1 MNKSYTVDST
11 CNDMRIDRWTRL
23 KIGKIPQGLIEK
35 YLRSGKIK
43 INKKKIKS
51 STKVKTN
58 DIVNFFNLD
67 FKETIVQKKIK
78 FKPSKEII
86 KSNEDQI
93 IDNNENFV
101 VLNKSSGISVQG
113 GTKSKKNL
121 VDIFAKSEIFQGT
134 KPYSVHRLDKDTSGV
149 FIMAKT
155 RESAQLLTSLFRL
168 RKVHK
173 TYLAICHGELNIDA
187 GEWNDD
193 LIRYDGDKKIIEK
206 AAEAARARIAAKKA
220 RELVRKKSGLG
231 STTLP
236 GKLADCS
243 NKDPLQCE
251 LFLVEGDSAGGT
263 AKQGRDRR
271 TQAILPLRGK
281 VINSEKAREDK
292 LLANNEIQS
301 IITALGCG
309 FGEDEDDPSSFN
321 PEKLRYHKIVIMTDA
336 DVDGSHIRTLL
347 LTFFWRKMKSLVQGG
362 FLYMAMP
369 PLYKMKQ
376 GKKERYAYTDEERDQ
391 VLQRMESENKAKIDI
406 QRYKGLGEM
415 NAEQRWDT
423 TMNAETRTLMQVTV
437 DHIMEEETNIRFR
450 ELMGTE
456 VEHRRSFITE
466 RAKFA
471 TNIDI

>member
-78 FKPSKEII
+78 FEPSKEII

-173 TYLAICHGELNIDA
+173 TYLAICHGELIKDS

-193 LIRYDGDKKIIEK
+193 LIRYDGEKKIIEK
-206 AAEAARARIAAKKA
+206 AKTIFKVLDKNSEASLV
-220 RELVRKKSGLG
+220 ELKPITGRKHQLRKQLYALGQPIFGDIKYKLSNSSRGLNKNLMLHSYQIKFIIDDVKHTYTALLPDYFRKLLKTKRLRFSGL
-231 STTLP
+231 
-236 GKLADCS
+236 K
-243 NKDPLQCE
+243 
-251 LFLVEGDSAGGT
+251 
-263 AKQGRDRR
+263 
-271 TQAILPLRGK
+271 
-281 VINSEKAREDK
+281 
-292 LLANNEIQS
+292 
-301 IITALGCG
+301 
-309 FGEDEDDPSSFN
+309 
-321 PEKLRYHKIVIMTDA
+321 
-336 DVDGSHIRTLL
+336 
-347 LTFFWRKMKSLVQGG
+347 
-362 FLYMAMP
+362 
-369 PLYKMKQ
+369 
-376 GKKERYAYTDEERDQ
+376 
-391 VLQRMESENKAKIDI
+391 
-406 QRYKGLGEM
+406 
-415 NAEQRWDT
+415 
-423 TMNAETRTLMQVTV
+423 
-437 DHIMEEETNIRFR
+437 
-450 ELMGTE
+450 
-456 VEHRRSFITE
+456 
-466 RAKFA
+466 
-471 TNIDI
+471 

>member
-1 MNKSYTVDST
+1 MKKSYTVDST

-43 INKKKIKS
+43 INRKKIKS

-67 FKETIVQKKIK
+67 FKETIIQKKIK
-78 FKPSKEII
+78 FEPSKEII

-173 TYLAICHGELNIDA
+173 TYLAICHGELNTDA

-206 AAEAARARIAAKKA
+206 AKTIFKVLDKNSEASLV
-220 RELVRKKSGLG
+220 ELKPITGRKHQLRKQLYALGQPIFGDIKYKLSNSSRGLNKNLMLHSYQIKFIIDDVKHTYTALLPDYFRKLLKTKRLRFSGL
-231 STTLP
+231 
-236 GKLADCS
+236 K
-243 NKDPLQCE
+243 
-251 LFLVEGDSAGGT
+251 
-263 AKQGRDRR
+263 
-271 TQAILPLRGK
+271 
-281 VINSEKAREDK
+281 
-292 LLANNEIQS
+292 
-301 IITALGCG
+301 
-309 FGEDEDDPSSFN
+309 
-321 PEKLRYHKIVIMTDA
+321 
-336 DVDGSHIRTLL
+336 
-347 LTFFWRKMKSLVQGG
+347 
-362 FLYMAMP
+362 
-369 PLYKMKQ
+369 
-376 GKKERYAYTDEERDQ
+376 
-391 VLQRMESENKAKIDI
+391 
-406 QRYKGLGEM
+406 
-415 NAEQRWDT
+415 
-423 TMNAETRTLMQVTV
+423 
-437 DHIMEEETNIRFR
+437 
-450 ELMGTE
+450 
-456 VEHRRSFITE
+456 
-466 RAKFA
+466 
-471 TNIDI
+471 

>member
-78 FKPSKEII
+78 FEPSKEII

-206 AAEAARARIAAKKA
+206 AKTIFKVLDKNSEASLV
-220 RELVRKKSGLG
+220 ELKPITGRKHQLRKQLYALGQPIFGDIKYKLSNSSRGLNKNLMLHSYQIKFIIDDVKHTYTALLPDYFRKLLKTKRLRFSGL
-231 STTLP
+231 
-236 GKLADCS
+236 K
-243 NKDPLQCE
+243 
-251 LFLVEGDSAGGT
+251 
-263 AKQGRDRR
+263 
-271 TQAILPLRGK
+271 
-281 VINSEKAREDK
+281 
-292 LLANNEIQS
+292 
-301 IITALGCG
+301 
-309 FGEDEDDPSSFN
+309 
-321 PEKLRYHKIVIMTDA
+321 
-336 DVDGSHIRTLL
+336 
-347 LTFFWRKMKSLVQGG
+347 
-362 FLYMAMP
+362 
-369 PLYKMKQ
+369 
-376 GKKERYAYTDEERDQ
+376 
-391 VLQRMESENKAKIDI
+391 
-406 QRYKGLGEM
+406 
-415 NAEQRWDT
+415 
-423 TMNAETRTLMQVTV
+423 
-437 DHIMEEETNIRFR
+437 
-450 ELMGTE
+450 
-456 VEHRRSFITE
+456 
-466 RAKFA
+466 
-471 TNIDI
+471 

>member
-78 FKPSKEII
+78 FEPSKEII

-101 VLNKSSGISVQG
+101 VLNKTSGISVQG

-173 TYLAICHGELNIDA
+173 TYLAICHGELNTDA

-206 AAEAARARIAAKKA
+206 AKTIFKVLDKNSEA
-220 RELVRKKSGLG
+220 S
-231 STTLP
+231 
-236 GKLADCS
+236 
-243 NKDPLQCE
+243 
-251 LFLVEGDSAGGT
+251 LVELKPITGRKHQLRKQLYALGQPIFGDIKYKLSNSSRGLNKNLMLHSYQIKFIIDDVKHTYT
-263 AKQGRDRR
+263 AL
-271 TQAILPLRGK
+271 LPDYFR
-281 VINSEKAREDK
+281 K
-292 LLANNEIQS
+292 LLK
-301 IITALGCG
+301 T
-309 FGEDEDDPSSFN
+309 
-321 PEKLRYHKIVIMTDA
+321 KRLRFSDLK
-336 DVDGSHIRTLL
+336 
-347 LTFFWRKMKSLVQGG
+347 
-362 FLYMAMP
+362 
-369 PLYKMKQ
+369 
-376 GKKERYAYTDEERDQ
+376 
-391 VLQRMESENKAKIDI
+391 
-406 QRYKGLGEM
+406 
-415 NAEQRWDT
+415 
-423 TMNAETRTLMQVTV
+423 
-437 DHIMEEETNIRFR
+437 
-450 ELMGTE
+450 
-456 VEHRRSFITE
+456 
-466 RAKFA
+466 
-471 TNIDI
+471 